1 MIEKVEETLE
11 KKGKYMN
18 VCAKARKVAESRW
31 LESEDNINKYFELY
45 NFPYA
50 DSQRK
55 LLNAVNNIQ

>member
-1 MIEKVEETLE
+1 
-11 KKGKYMN
+11 MN